1 MIRRVL
7 LLVLAVVTCN
17 AAAFAQGCPSGASWC
32 SGTYAYDAMGNIRA
46 IGADTYIYDTAGR
59 LVSGTADLQRTGI
72 LSRQDYGYDTFGN
85 RTSASRVAGSVDCLG
100 GCEQSPAIDPVTNHI
115 TGNGAVYDAAGN
127 LISITN
133 TVNNTSFTSTY
144 VYDSAGSMAQATA
157 GSDVRQFIYTADDE
171 RIATRNGQ
179 SWTWTVRALDNK
191 VLREFTSLEPN
202 GSPGLPTTA
211 RQWSKDY
218 VWRDGL
224 LLASV
229 SASTS
234 GPPITEHFHL
244 DHLGT
249 PRLVSNDNGVQMAI
263 HAYYP
268 FDAELNLSS
277 ETPVE
282 LMKFTGHERDQLA
295 SNPNTLDY
303 MHARYEM
310 GTMGRFLS
318 VDPNTEFDKASRE
331 PQLWNRYLYGVASPL
346 MYFDPDGR
354 ANKIYLLSMLPSN
367 RYGVGESVSDLSRVI
382 ADTTNH
388 TLDVRLGL
396 TEATGLSRFKNVDAT
411 DYVILESHGGGPNF
425 QSEARNGSRETF
437 TDKDIVSSLNKS
449 KALPSAII
457 LAGCSTQEAAQH
469 IATSTGVMTFGTTGT
484 VRSEEGS
491 RAATV
496 LAHALA
502 ETGSVKFALE
512 VANQIIKTPVCHGEN
527 CQVAQFV
534 VFGASH

>member
-7 LLVLAVVTCN
+7 LLVLAAMTCN
-17 AAAFAQGCPSGASWC
+17 AAAFAQGRPPGASWC
-32 SGTYAYDAMGNIRA
+32 SGTYAYDGMGNIRA
-46 IGADTYIYDTAGR
+46 IGSDIYIYDTAGR

-115 TGNGAVYDAAGN
+115 TGNSAVYDAAGN
-127 LISITN
+127 LVSITN

-179 SWTWTVRALDNK
+179 SWTWTVRGPDNK

-249 PRLVSNDNGVQMAI
+249 PRLVSNDNGVQTAI

-268 FDAELNLSS
+268 FGAELNLPS

-303 MHARYEM
+303 MHARFEM

-318 VDPNTEFDKASRE
+318 VDPVLGDPAR
-331 PQLWNRYLYGVASPL
+331 PQTWNRYGYVENNPVRLT
-346 MYFDPDGR
+346 DPDGR
-354 ANKIYLLSMLPSN
+354 CEVVCWGLIILGGVLLSGDVANAPAPGDKLYPSPGPAGAISGSAQSAGFAFAGGGFGN
-367 RYGVGESVSDLSRVI
+367 VQTVTRYMSDGE
-382 ADTTNH
+382 ADTARRTGNVPNTDAQGNPRPTH
-388 TLDVRLGL
+388 VTTDKPLDDSAAAQKKYELPTTPTQR
-396 TEATGLSRFKNVDAT
+396 ATVPKDRVPGGLSHTPDGRPT
-411 DYVILESHGGGPNF
+411 TSGGGS
-425 QSEARNGSRETF
+425 QSA
-437 TDKDIVSSLNKS
+437 
-449 KALPSAII
+449 
-457 LAGCSTQEAAQH
+457 
-469 IATSTGVMTFGTTGT
+469 
-484 VRSEEGS
+484 
-491 RAATV
+491 
-496 LAHALA
+496 
-502 ETGSVKFALE
+502 
-512 VANQIIKTPVCHGEN
+512 ANQPIPVKPSEIKPLNQSLWDKVISWF
-527 CQVAQFV
+527 Q
-534 VFGASH
+534 